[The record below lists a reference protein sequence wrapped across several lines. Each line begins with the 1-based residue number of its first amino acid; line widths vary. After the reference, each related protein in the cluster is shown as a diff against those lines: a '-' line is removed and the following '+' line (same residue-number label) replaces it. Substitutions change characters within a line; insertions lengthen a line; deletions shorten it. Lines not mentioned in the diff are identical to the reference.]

1 MKKNIKLFFTF
12 LLTAIILLSSN
23 SFPINALSDVIIIQD
38 SDSSISLPSH
48 FRKTSDISK
57 ISTLKSL
64 NTKGLE
70 QLNISGSGQF
80 TTTNL
85 QLLIEN
91 IDTHLPIIDIDLRE
105 ESHGFI
111 DDTAISFANS
121 NNNANISLTLNE
133 VIEKENKDL
142 SSIKLNEPL
151 TLFNNKKQLYQT

>member
-23 SFPINALSDVIIIQD
+23 SFPINALSDVNIIQD

-57 ISTLKSL
+57 TSTLKSL

-80 TTTNL
+80 TTNL

-91 IDTHLPIIDIDLRE
+91 IDTHLPIIDIDLR
-105 ESHGFI
+105 
-111 DDTAISFANS
+111 
-121 NNNANISLTLNE
+121 
-133 VIEKENKDL
+133 
-142 SSIKLNEPL
+142 
-151 TLFNNKKQLYQT
+151 